1 MRANFFSKNFSQIL
15 FFWIVNGPLFIT
27 GLFLNCY
34 IFNGIKLTGSQSAK
48 SPLVLPMAQFIL
60 TRCIVLWLAFGT
72 QVSMAWA
79 ALPQNTDPEKVL
91 DIDSVLLQKQNNK
104 LLTTFYKQH
113 RYKTVWLNKTKPR
126 KILLSVLNQSA
137 DEGLNPAAFA
147 LDSLNGFEA
156 SMASMPDAQSINYDI
171 LLTRKLQRY
180 IWQISVGV
188 CNPKWLYRDWDLTPK
203 AVDVNK
209 ILERLEKADS
219 IASELQTLQ
228 PNHAVYQSLKKALQ
242 LLNNFPEDTIDCITI
257 PRILYKNETDSS
269 LIRIKRKLIYWKDL
283 LPSDSLDATFD
294 QPTFVAVKKFQ
305 ARHGIRVDGAIGKAT
320 IDALN
325 FTKNRRREQIIVNLE
340 RWRWFPRDFG
350 PHYVLVNIPDYTLNV
365 IKNTDTVQT
374 RRVVVGVIARKTAV
388 LSSTFNNII
397 LNPTWTVPPTI
408 LEEDLLPAAKKKKSY
423 FASKKITIYNSKGG
437 VVSPANWN
445 PEKYKNYRYVQ
456 APGDDNSL
464 GNVKFNFPNHYSVY
478 LHDTNHRDYFNRTFR
493 SLSSGCVRVENPLP
507 LAQYMLGEKK
517 WPMEKICDIIFS
529 GKTTVLPLKEKINI
543 HQLYWTAWMDVKGVL
558 QFRQDIYNL
567 DDELYE
573 KLRQ

>member
-1 MRANFFSKNFSQIL
+1 MR
-15 FFWIVNGPLFIT
+15 
-27 GLFLNCY
+27 
-34 IFNGIKLTGSQSAK
+34 
-48 SPLVLPMAQFIL
+48 QFIL
-60 TRCIVLWLAFGT
+60 IRCLVLWLAFGA
-72 QVSMAWA
+72 QASMAGA
-79 ALPQNTDPEKVL
+79 IFPQNTDPEKIL
-91 DIDSVLLQKQNNK
+91 DIDSVFLQKQGNK
-104 LLTTFYKQH
+104 VLAAFYKQH
-113 RYKTVWLNKTKPR
+113 NNKTVWLNKAQSR
-126 KILLSVLNQSA
+126 KILLSTLNQSA
-137 DEGLNPAAFA
+137 AEGLDPAAFA
-147 LDSLNGFEA
+147 LDSLNRFEA
-156 SMASMPDAQSINYDI
+156 SMAALSDAQSIDYDV

-180 IWQISVGV
+180 VWQLSVGV
-188 CNPKWLYRDWDLTPK
+188 HNPKWLYRDWDLTPK

-209 ILERLEKADS
+209 ILDGLEKPDA
-219 IASELQTLQ
+219 IASQLEKLQ
-228 PNHAVYQSLKKALQ
+228 PNHAVYRSLKKALH

-257 PRILYKNETDSS
+257 PRILYPTDTDSS
-269 LIRIKRKLIYWKDL
+269 LIRIKRKLMYWKDL
-283 LPSDSLDATFD
+283 APSDSIDVTFD
-294 QPTFVAVKKFQ
+294 HSTFLAVKKFQ

-325 FTKNRRREQIIVNLE
+325 FTRNRQHEQIIVNLE

-365 IKNTDTVQT
+365 IKNGDTVQT
-374 RRVVVGVIARKTAV
+374 RRVVVGVITRKTAV
-388 LSSTFNNII
+388 LSSTFSNII

-437 VVSPANWN
+437 MVSPSSWN
-445 PEKYKNYRYVQ
+445 PDKYKNYRYVQ

-517 WPMEKICDIIFS
+517 WSMEKICDIIFS

-543 HQLYWTAWMDVKGVL
+543 HQLYWTAWMDASGVL